1 MPISKKRKKALI
13 ITLIVLAVLGLAFIV
28 FLKAEPCPPGE
39 PVPASLPAPPP
50 APVLEAASGS
60 STGTSTGGEVYTGH
74 LDAFSVEQKQ
84 AAEVKAPRKA
94 DLL

>member
-60 STGTSTGGEVYTGH
+60 STGGEVYTGH
-74 LDAFSVEQKQ
+74 LDAFSVEEKQ